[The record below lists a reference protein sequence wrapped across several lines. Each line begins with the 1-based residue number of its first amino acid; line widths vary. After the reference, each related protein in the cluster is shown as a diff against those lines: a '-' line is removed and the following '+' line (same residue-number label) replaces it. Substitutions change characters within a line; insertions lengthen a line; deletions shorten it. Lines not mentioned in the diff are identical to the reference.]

1 LTILVT
7 GGAGFV
13 GSNLCLALKDAIP
26 DATIVAMDNFY
37 RRGSE
42 LNVVR
47 LEDAGVSVHRG
58 DVCEL
63 ESIDRGL

>member
-1 LTILVT
+1 MNILVK

-13 GSNLCLALKDAIP
+13 GSNLCLALRDAIP
-26 DATIVAMDNFY
+26 DATIFAMDNFY

-58 DVCEL
+58 DVREP
-63 ESIDRGL
+63 ESFHRGV